1 MLSEWN
7 RSSILCRSPLHV
19 PALSTPNTDS
29 GTLAHLIGL
38 GPLDEEVDALSGPAE
53 SCLVGWNLVSKLRF
67 LTVNSLTLKKPKNP
81 RIRAALIITRSCF
94 FRGAVSNLCSM

>member
-38 GPLDEEVDALSGPAE
+38 GPLDEEVDALSGP
-53 SCLVGWNLVSKLRF
+53 S
-67 LTVNSLTLKKPKNP
+67 
-81 RIRAALIITRSCF
+81 
-94 FRGAVSNLCSM
+94 